1 MTKPIW
7 WPAVLAATGRRRVA
21 AREMLDHATPT
32 VVDGTLRLSFDRA
45 DVAAAW
51 EESGAQ
57 TALEASLAAGRW
69 EMPIEV
75 ISNR

>member
-7 WPAVLAATGRRRVA
+7 WPAVLAETGCRRVA
-21 AREMLDHATPT
+21 AREMLDQATPT

-57 TALEASLAAGRW
+57 TALEAALAAGRW
-69 EMPIEV
+69 DMPVEV

>member
-1 MTKPIW
+1 MTEPIW
-7 WPAVLAATGRRRVA
+7 WPEVLAATGRRRMA

-57 TALEASLAAGRW
+57 TALEAALAAGRW
-69 EMPIEV
+69 DMPVEV